1 MIKSNLSIPDFKLQ
15 ISDSN
20 LQVSDSKLQISEIN
34 NTLLDNA
41 SETPEVNVLESEISN
56 LKSEIQHPLSID
68 VKNIS
73 VSFKTPKG
81 VFTAIKNIDL
91 QVKKGEIVALIGHSG
106 CGKSTLLGTISGMTS
121 PTEGVVYANEKPVT
135 GPGPDRGIVF
145 QNYSL
150 LPWMS
155 VYKNIYEAVD
165 SVLKD
170 KTSAEKAE
178 ISKNALQ
185 MVNLWEHKDKLP
197 SQLSGGMKQRVAIA
211 RAFAISPSILLLDE
225 PFGALDALTKG
236 TMHIE
241 LLKLWN
247 LDNRNKTIVMVTH
260 DIEEAIFL
268 SDRVVVLNDG
278 PAATIKE
285 IVDVPLPRPRNKK
298 TIVHDPLYIET
309 HDKLMSLLFE
319 KFSIEDD
326 GVKYNA

>member
-1 MIKSNLSIPDFKLQ
+1 MTKSNMAAFVATNPS
-15 ISDSN
+15 
-20 LQVSDSKLQISEIN
+20 VSAT
-34 NTLLDNA
+34 TLPMDKKQN
-41 SETPEVNVLESEISN
+41 I
-56 LKSEIQHPLSID
+56 SID
-68 VKNIS
+68 VQNIT
-73 VSFKTPKG
+73 VSFKTAKG
-81 VFTAIKNIDL
+81 IYTAIKDISL
-91 QVKKGEIVALIGHSG
+91 KVKKGEIVALIGHSG
-106 CGKSTLLGTISGMTS
+106 CGKSTLLGTISGMTQ
-121 PTEGVVYANEKPVT
+121 PTEGVVIANDTIVI

-150 LPWMS
+150 LPWLS
-155 VYKNIYEAVD
+155 VYKNIFEAVD

-170 KTSAEKAE
+170 KSKAEKQA
-178 ISKNALQ
+178 ITDTSLK
-185 MVNLWEHKDKLP
+185 MVNLWQHKDKLP

-211 RAFAISPSILLLDE
+211 RAFAINPSILLLDE

-268 SDRVVVLNDG
+268 SDRVVVMNNG

-298 TIVHDPLYIET
+298 DIVHDPRYIET
-309 HDKLMSLLFE
+309 HDKLMSLLFD
-319 KFSIEDD
+319 KFSIDD
-326 GVKYNA
+326 IEIEE

>member
-1 MIKSNLSIPDFKLQ
+1 MTKSNIAAFVATNPAGVSTITAEKKHPLAETSG
-15 ISDSN
+15 
-20 LQVSDSKLQISEIN
+20 QVSIDIQ
-34 NTLLDNA
+34 
-41 SETPEVNVLESEISN
+41 NV
-56 LKSEIQHPLSID
+56 
-68 VKNIS
+68 S

-81 VFTAIKNIDL
+81 VYTAIKDISL
-91 QVKKGEIVALIGHSG
+91 QVEKGEIVALIGHSG
-106 CGKSTLLGTISGMTS
+106 CGKSTLLGTISGMTA
-121 PTEGVVYANEKPVT
+121 PTEGVVIANDKTVK

-150 LPWMS
+150 LPWLT
-155 VYKNIYEAVD
+155 VYKNIFEAVD

-170 KTSAEKAE
+170 KTKAEKIAITE
-178 ISKNALQ
+178 SSLK
-185 MVNLWEHKDKLP
+185 MVNLWAHKDKLP

-211 RAFAISPSILLLDE
+211 RAFAIDPSILLLDE

-268 SDRVVVLNDG
+268 SDRVVVMNNG
-278 PAATIKE
+278 PEATIKE

-298 TIVHDPLYIET
+298 DIVHDPRYIET
-309 HDKLMSLLFE
+309 HDKLMNLLFD
-319 KFSIEDD
+319 KFSIDD
-326 GVKYNA
+326 IDVEK